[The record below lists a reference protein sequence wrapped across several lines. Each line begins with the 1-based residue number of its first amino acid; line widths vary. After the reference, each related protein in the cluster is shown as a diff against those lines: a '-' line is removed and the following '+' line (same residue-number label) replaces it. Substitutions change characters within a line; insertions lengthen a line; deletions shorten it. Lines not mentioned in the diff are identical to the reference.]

1 MRVGAALGRFALG
14 LAALVLVGCGP
25 GGDFAG
31 VSADG
36 GLDAV
41 GEAPVEARAAS
52 AATRAAPPPAAGA
65 GASRVAGLAAPAAS
79 PTPDRADYRLVAQDI
94 LDVSIY
100 QVPDLNRTV
109 QVDGAGMIS
118 LPLIGGVPAAGRT
131 VREVEADVT
140 RRLAARYLQS
150 PQVSVF
156 IRDAV
161 GLRITVDGA
170 VRRPGFVQMK
180 GATTLLGVIA
190 EAQGLADT
198 ADQSAVLIFRPTDQG
213 RTVARFDLA
222 AIRVGRASDPQVYG
236 GDTVVVD
243 ELTARTA
250 WKQFREALPVAGLF
264 RLF

>member
-1 MRVGAALGRFALG
+1 MRSASLSRPRALALAGAVALTLG
-14 LAALVLVGCGP
+14 ACGP

-31 VSADG
+31 LSPEAGADQESGRSAAAPRAP
-36 GLDAV
+36 DA
-41 GEAPVEARAAS
+41 GARAAATGTPGAELP
-52 AATRAAPPPAAGA
+52 AAAAAP
-65 GASRVAGLAAPAAS
+65 V
-79 PTPDRADYRLVAQDI
+79 TPQRADYRLAAQDV
-94 LDVSIY
+94 LDVSVY

-118 LPLIGGVPAAGRT
+118 LPLIGGVRAAGRT

-140 RRLAARYLQS
+140 RRLGARYLQS

-161 GLRITVDGA
+161 GLRVTVDGA
-170 VRRPGFVQMK
+170 VRKPGFVQMK
-180 GATTLLGVIA
+180 GATTLLSVIA
-190 EAQGLADT
+190 EAQGFTDT
-198 ADQSAVLIFRPTDQG
+198 ADQSGVMIFRPTDKG
-213 RTVARFDLA
+213 RTVARFDIA
-222 AIRVGRASDPQVYG
+222 AIRAGQAVDPPVYG

-243 ELTARTA
+243 ESTARTA

>member
-1 MRVGAALGRFALG
+1 MRAGALAAALGALIL
-14 LAALVLVGCGP
+14 LAACGP

-31 VSADG
+31 LSAEG
-36 GLDAV
+36 GL
-41 GEAPVEARAAS
+41 EAGADRAESGRAATVAPSPAQGPHSPRPAAAS
-52 AATRAAPPPAAGA
+52 APAGQAT
-65 GASRVAGLAAPAAS
+65 AS
-79 PTPDRADYRLVAQDI
+79 RADYRLVAQDV
-94 LDVSIY
+94 LDVSVY

-131 VREVEADVT
+131 VREVEAEVT
-140 RRLAARYLQS
+140 RRLGARYLQS

-161 GLRITVDGA
+161 GLRVTVDGA
-170 VRRPGFVQMK
+170 VRKPGFVQMK
-180 GATTLLGVIA
+180 GATTLLSVIA
-190 EAQGLADT
+190 EAQGFTDT
-198 ADQSAVLIFRPTDQG
+198 ADQSGVMIFRPTEQG
-213 RTVARFDLA
+213 RTVARFDVA
-222 AIRVGRASDPQVYG
+222 AIRDGRAADPPVFG

-243 ELTARTA
+243 ESSARTA

>member
-1 MRVGAALGRFALG
+1 MRARAMAAALGALI
-14 LAALVLVGCGP
+14 LAACGP
-25 GGDFAG
+25 GGEFAG
-31 VSADG
+31 LSAEG
-36 GLDAV
+36 GL
-41 GEAPVEARAAS
+41 EAAGDKADPARAAPVAAPS
-52 AATRAAPPPAAGA
+52 AQRPDPTRPAATP
-65 GASRVAGLAAPAAS
+65 APAGQATAS
-79 PTPDRADYRLVAQDI
+79 RADYRLVAQDV

-140 RRLAARYLQS
+140 RRLGARYLQS

-161 GLRITVDGA
+161 GLRVTVDGA
-170 VRRPGFVQMK
+170 VRKPGFVQMK
-180 GATTLLGVIA
+180 GATTLLSVIA
-190 EAQGLADT
+190 EAQGFTDT
-198 ADQSAVLIFRPTDQG
+198 ADQSGVMIFRPTEQG
-213 RTVARFDLA
+213 RTVARFDVA
-222 AIRVGRASDPQVYG
+222 AIRDGRAVDPPVFG

-243 ELTARTA
+243 ESSARTA